1 MRHPLGALSAV
12 RQAGANRRVQGRR
25 GEAGELSASSRAGL
39 LPLLP
44 PLFDGSAF
52 RFVGRD
58 PLVDPPSS
66 VPSPLR
72 RPRILRHPRASGD
85 LVASGQ
91 EERSTRFPLSRE

>member
-52 RFVGRD
+52 RFVARATRWLTRLL
-58 PLVDPPSS
+58 PFQAPFV
-66 VPSPLR
+66 VPASFVIPAQAGIWSPLAR
-72 RPRILRHPRASGD
+72 RNVRRGS
-85 LVASGQ
+85 
-91 EERSTRFPLSRE
+91 RF